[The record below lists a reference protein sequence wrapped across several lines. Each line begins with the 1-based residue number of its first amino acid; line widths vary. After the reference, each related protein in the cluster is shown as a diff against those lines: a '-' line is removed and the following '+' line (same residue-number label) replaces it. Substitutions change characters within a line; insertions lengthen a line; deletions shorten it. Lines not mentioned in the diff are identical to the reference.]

1 MKIKQVLVFVILICS
16 AGAALADE
24 KYWCLDE
31 ASGGYIM
38 DPVREVGND
47 KSKPQHFMKTR
58 TAVRI
63 DGLNAYLNFQGLGE
77 KKFSCSRVRDDIM
90 QCVGPFSLF
99 VFDKASGKF
108 NLSQLGGHVG
118 DSKESIVLRFGTC
131 KKVDR
136 FI

>member
-1 MKIKQVLVFVILICS
+1 MLIYS
-16 AGAALADE
+16 VGAALADE
-24 KYWCLDE
+24 KFWCLDE

-38 DPVREVGND
+38 DPAREVGND
-47 KSKPQHFMKTR
+47 KSKPQDFVKTR

-63 DGLNAYLNFQGLGE
+63 DGPNAYLNFQGLGE
-77 KKFSCSRVRDDIM
+77 KPFSCSIVRNDIM
-90 QCVGPFSLF
+90 QCVGQLSLF

-108 NLSQLGGHVG
+108 NLSQLDGHVD
-118 DSKESIVLRFGTC
+118 DSKGSIVVRFGTC